1 MDDKEKKLSKQ
12 IQAYRV
18 GSIILAVLLILA
30 IVFSIIYLRK
40 SGRLSDEKDQ
50 LIAQNE
56 QLGIEIERQNE
67 SLALKDELI
76 EEGKARIEELNE
88 EHSAILA
95 EKDRRIA
102 NLGWRVNTRSKELE
116 EAREENILLLAEKE
130 ALEEQQQLL
139 NEEMN
144 DLNQALTEL
153 AAEHEDLLQQVEQA
167 KPLKVYNMCIMTK
180 WDRRICADRYNI
192 SKAKRV
198 DHTFIN
204 FEIDG
209 SLFTETGLKDVYL
222 VMLDPLGDLMYTSAD
237 SFTVKDTG
245 EELFYT
251 EKQQINFENQPA
263 RVEFNIIHPERLM
276 PGTYMI
282 NAYVEG
288 KLSRT
293 KEMVLE

>member
-12 IQAYRV
+12 IQAYRI

-30 IVFSIIYLRK
+30 IVFGIIYMRK
-40 SGRLSDEKDQ
+40 SDRLSDEKDQ

-56 QLGIEIERQNE
+56 QLRAEIERQNE

-76 EEGKARIEELNE
+76 EEGKAQLEELNE
-88 EHSAILA
+88 EHAAIVA
-95 EKDRRIA
+95 EKDQRIA

-116 EAREENILLLAEKE
+116 EAHEENVLLLAEKE

-144 DLNQALTEL
+144 NLNQALDEL
-153 AAEHEDLLQQVEQA
+153 AAKHDDLLQQVEQA

-180 WDRRICADRYNI
+180 WEKRICADRYNI
-192 SKAKRV
+192 SQARRV

-209 SLFTETGLKDVYL
+209 SLFSEAGLKDVHL
-222 VMLDPLGDLMYTSAD
+222 VMLDPQGEVMYASAG

-251 EKQQINFENQPA
+251 EMQQINFDNQPV
-263 RVEFNIIHPERLM
+263 RVEFNLIHPERLN
-276 PGTYMI
+276 PGTYKI
-282 NAYVEG
+282 NAYVDG
-288 KLSRT
+288 KLARA
-293 KEMVLE
+293 KEMLLE